1 MISRKE
7 TCSNSLPVE
16 CPARESALAFVTSA
30 QIYCS
35 HVHNLGLCQSGTARP
50 SSSNVWLRVCKFRS
64 LMKEGNKPTSNARIM
79 PEARG
84 EASQDFITLSKASEL
99 SRVETEMVS
108 FHSGYTDCLRNQCQN
123 LRLLTLV
130 LNFSCNYN
138 DVSFCQQ
145 ALTLKRPPMLLTFSR
160 NRFVYL
166 FFTYLLQFKVNKS
179 TKTEMHPDNR

>member
-1 MISRKE
+1 M
-7 TCSNSLPVE
+7 L
-16 CPARESALAFVTSA
+16 
-30 QIYCS
+30 
-35 HVHNLGLCQSGTARP
+35 
-50 SSSNVWLRVCKFRS
+50 
-64 LMKEGNKPTSNARIM
+64 

-84 EASQDFITLSKASEL
+84 EASQDLITLFKASEL

-130 LNFSCNYN
+130 LNFSCNFN
-138 DVSFCQQ
+138 DVSFFQQ
-145 ALTLKRPPMLLTFSR
+145 ALTLKRPPMVLTFSR

-179 TKTEMHPDNR
+179 TKTAMHPDNG